1 MTVSN
6 NGAWFRRETS
16 AIWRAIGTAG
26 FACTLF
32 LNPTGPASAQAPWP
46 AKPLKIIVNFA
57 AGGGADIAAR
67 HLQQPLAEI
76 LGQPVIIENRGGGGG
91 IVGTEATLRSAPDG
105 YTIGMIVSSHASN
118 PALYKTMPY
127 DAVKDIKPI
136 TILFRSTN
144 VWVAHPNAP
153 FKTVG
158 EFVAAAKEKPGQLHV
173 VTSGTGTAQHLGLE
187 QLKIQTG
194 IDVAHVAYRGAGP
207 ALSDLLIGQVQVGI
221 LNISSLLPHIKEGRL
236 RALAVTSGTR
246 SVYAPDIASIAETV
260 PGFDSVEWFGFAAP
274 SGVPDALIETLHAAI
289 VKAARTPV
297 FGEKSKDMGV
307 DLVLNTPAEFRT
319 LIAAELLKF
328 KSLVEKAKITLE

>member
-1 MTVSN
+1 MTLSN
-6 NGAWFRRETS
+6 FGSRIERATTPMSRVIGAAGLAFALTLCSAAS
-16 AIWRAIGTAG
+16 AI
-26 FACTLF
+26 
-32 LNPTGPASAQAPWP
+32 AQTPWP
-46 AKPLKIIVNFA
+46 TKPLKIIVNFA

-67 HLQQPLAEI
+67 HLQQPLAEV

-91 IVGTEATLRSAPDG
+91 IVGTEATVRSAPDG
-105 YTIGMIVSSHASN
+105 STIGMIVSSHASN
-118 PALYKTMPY
+118 PALYKSMPY

-153 FKTVG
+153 YKTLG
-158 EFVAAAKEKPGQLHV
+158 DFVAAAKQAQGQLHV

-187 QLKIQTG
+187 QFKIQSG
-194 IDVAHVAYRGAGP
+194 IDVTHVAYRGAGP

-236 RALAVTSGTR
+236 RALAVTSGSR
-246 SVYAPDIASIAETV
+246 SVYAPDIAPVAETA
-260 PGFDSVEWFGFAAP
+260 PGFDSVEWFAFAAP
-274 SGVPDALIETLHAAI
+274 SGVSDEIVEKLHAAI

-297 FGEKSKDMGV
+297 FGEKAKEMGV
-307 DLVLNTPAEFRT
+307 DLVLNTPAEFRE
-319 LIAAELLKF
+319 LIGAELIKF